1 MFLLDLESFERTPEM
16 VSISSLDRC
25 GKEEEREQR
34 ERERMGNTSEAD
46 RCGSRLFR
54 CHQSRIQ
61 DSMQWGLLF
70 NTLHTIISF
79 LHFVLLSKIK
89 TEKLKEQK

>member
-1 MFLLDLESFERTPEM
+1 M

-25 GKEEEREQR
+25 GEEEEKEQRER

-54 CHQSRIQ
+54 RHQSRIQ

-89 TEKLKEQK
+89 TAKLKEQK